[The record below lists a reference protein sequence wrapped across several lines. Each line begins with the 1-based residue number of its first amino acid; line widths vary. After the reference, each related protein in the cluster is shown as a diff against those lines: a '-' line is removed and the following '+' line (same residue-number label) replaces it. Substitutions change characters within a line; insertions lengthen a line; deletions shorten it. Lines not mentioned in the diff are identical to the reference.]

1 MVLFPEGMIRV
12 EGTGKD
18 ILELCDG
25 NRTLE
30 QIVATLVER
39 YSSANQHKVRGDV
52 PDFLEALHRKR
63 IIDY

>member
-1 MVLFPEGMIRV
+1 MIRI

-25 NRTLE
+25 NRTLQ

-39 YSSANQHKVRGDV
+39 YGSADPEKIRGDV
-52 PDFLEALHRKR
+52 SDFLEALHRKR
-63 IIDY
+63 IVDYR

>member
-1 MVLFPEGMIRV
+1 MIRV

-25 NRTLE
+25 NRTLQ

-39 YSSANQHKVRGDV
+39 YSPADQQKVRGDV
-52 PDFLEALHRKR
+52 PDFLEALYRKR
-63 IIDY
+63 IVDY